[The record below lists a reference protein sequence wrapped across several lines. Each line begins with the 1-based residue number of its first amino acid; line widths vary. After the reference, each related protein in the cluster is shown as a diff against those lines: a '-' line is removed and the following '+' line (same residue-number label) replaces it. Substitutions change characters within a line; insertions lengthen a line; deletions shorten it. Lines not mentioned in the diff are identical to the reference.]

1 MTTHDSESEVSESEL
16 AGKLGASLTPRVPR
30 ITVQH
35 RGEQSSG
42 LFDLGALYA
51 AASVDQVMKRARTVR
66 DQPPVV
72 GIAEIVA
79 PVQESPLH
87 PWPRASVRQ
96 EAPAGEFEADPE
108 PELAVRARGTGWFGV
123 AGAWFA
129 VALIGAAVATMM
141 LPGPTFARA
150 RAAASAAVARVRGVA
165 GAPVAV
171 TAAPPALP
179 TPPALAAPPVLPSP
193 PTLPASA
200 PSTTSVLAAAHPV
213 VATPEP
219 APAAPPKKA
228 APATYARPRPAVRSA
243 PADAPAPTPPPAKAA
258 AIAETPA
265 PKAVVPSTPATQP
278 AAGGDSSL
286 EAMMR
291 RAVEADA
298 KRR

>member
-1 MTTHDSESEVSESEL
+1 MTTHDSESELSEGEL

-51 AASVDQVMKRARTVR
+51 ASVDQVMKRARTVR

-79 PVQESPLH
+79 PVQEAPLQ
-87 PWPRASVRQ
+87 PWPRAAVGQ
-96 EAPAGEFEADPE
+96 NVAVADFEADPE
-108 PELAVRARGTGWFGV
+108 LEPVVRARGIGWFGV
-123 AGAWFA
+123 AVAWFA

-141 LPGPTFARA
+141 LPGPTFARV
-150 RAAASAAVARVRGVA
+150 RAAASAAVARARAVA

-171 TAAPPALP
+171 AAASPAPLALP
-179 TPPALAAPPVLPSP
+179 TAPVLPTLPAP

-200 PSTTSVLAAAHPV
+200 PSTISALSAAHPV
-213 VATPEP
+213 VSTPEP

-228 APATYARPRPAVRSA
+228 TPATYARPRPAVRSA
-243 PADAPAPTPPPAKAA
+243 PADAPAPTPPPAKAV

-265 PKAVVPSTPATQP
+265 PKAAVPSTPATQP